1 MKKIINSRIFRLLV
15 ALCFVFSLSVSMFAV
30 QAFADKAVI
39 IEGNE
44 EDEELESGSDESTAP
59 TVTPAPGTTTII
71 GNAGSLTI
79 TKHPTSETVAAGNN
93 AVFIARADNYSKF
106 EWRIVSSDGK
116 NTVLAKNAE
125 GYFSGL
131 DVSGTNTERLV
142 LSNIPSAMNGWY
154 VECKFY
160 DDDGAYICT
169 NGAKITVSGTAA
181 DKDDET
187 GTDTDPNANPVVPTI
202 TSQPKGAN
210 LNAGQTTIL
219 TVAANVDDG
228 GTIKYQWYSNSV
240 NSTAGGEAV
249 NGATNAS
256 YQPPQ
261 KEGARY
267 YYAAIWN
274 SKNNKSSTVIY
285 SSPVEVNYIMQGN
298 TNVVASGNTTNVVT
312 GNTPSAPTTAP
323 PITDAT
329 VPTNTQPAVTTP
341 SVSGISGDQQ
351 QSADR
356 QQASTLVENENEGG
370 SIATT
375 LLIILGVLAVV
386 LIAAIVFIFLKNGRK
401 AV

>member
-1 MKKIINSRIFRLLV
+1 MKKIINSRVFRLLV

-30 QAFADKAVI
+30 QAFAEKAVI
-39 IEGNE
+39 VDGN
-44 EDEELESGSDESTAP
+44 DETDTEPETSTPPQGSV
-59 TVTPAPGTTTII
+59 TVPGGTTTII

-79 TKHPTSETVAAGNN
+79 TKHPTGETVAAGDT
-93 AVFIARADNYSKF
+93 AVFIARADNYAKF
-106 EWRIVSSDGK
+106 EWRIISADGK

-142 LSNIPSAMNGWY
+142 LANIPSSMNGWY

-160 DDDGAYICT
+160 DDEGDYQCT
-169 NGAKITVSGTAA
+169 KGAKLTV
-181 DKDDET
+181 T
-187 GTDTDPNANPVVPTI
+187 GTSDTNNAGENGETASDPNANPVVPNI
-202 TSQPKGAN
+202 TGQPKGAN

-219 TVAANVDDG
+219 SVAANVDDG

-285 SSPVEVNYIMQGN
+285 STPVEVNYIMQGN
-298 TNVVASGNTTNVVT
+298 TNVIAS
-312 GNTPSAPTTAP
+312 NTPAAPTTAP

-329 VPTNTQPAVTTP
+329 TPVNTQPAVTTP
-341 SVSGISGDQQ
+341 SVSGITGGEQ
-351 QSADR
+351 QSSDR
-356 QQASTLVENENEGG
+356 QQAEQLVINNQDEGG
-370 SIATT
+370 SNIATT